1 MPATKRRARSAA
13 RFWSGQLGC
22 RKDKKP
28 AARPRLAVRGLSER
42 ATPQKVDGAVRRIAT
57 TYEVRGMKA
66 KIESCDAPETGEGAV
81 LGECKIMHND
91 FGQLTADYRSRG

>member
-1 MPATKRRARSAA
+1 
-13 RFWSGQLGC
+13 
-22 RKDKKP
+22 
-28 AARPRLAVRGLSER
+28 
-42 ATPQKVDGAVRRIAT
+42 
-57 TYEVRGMKA
+57 MKA